1 MRQPSINEREQST
14 QRVETIAGWRYILLI
29 IILGSLAAFGPLSI
43 DMYLPALP
51 LLSRDLGTSTAAAQ
65 LTLSAC
71 LVGLALGQLL
81 AGPMSDSLGRRR
93 PLLIGLLAYIL
104 ASLLCT
110 VAPSITLLIGLR
122 LIQGLAGA
130 AGIVIARAIVRDK
143 YSGIA
148 LARFFSMLMLVSGIA
163 PVAAPLIGGLMLRLT
178 NWRGIFLFLALL
190 VALMWVAV
198 LLGLPET
205 LPPERRQS
213 SKPGTTLSTFRRL
226 LADRSFIGYALS
238 GGLSTAA
245 MFAYIS
251 GSPFVTQEI
260 YGLSP
265 QAFSLVFGTN
275 ALGIAIVGQ
284 INGRLVGRVEP
295 RKLLAGAL
303 TAVALGGGGLFLA
316 VISGLGLIG
325 ILPALFVVV
334 ASQGMVFPNATALAL
349 ADHPHSAG
357 SASALL
363 GLLQFVLGA
372 LASPLVGI
380 AGSQTALPMAT
391 IIGLLGL
398 GALSAFLLL
407 GRRKPVRTAT
417 SLGTGADGLE
427 DR

>member
-1 MRQPSINEREQST
+1 
-14 QRVETIAGWRYILLI
+14 
-29 IILGSLAAFGPLSI
+29 
-43 DMYLPALP
+43 MYLPALP
-51 LLSRDLGTSTAAAQ
+51 LLSRDLGASASEAQ

-71 LVGLALGQLL
+71 LVGLALGQIL
-81 AGPMSDSLGRRR
+81 AGPLSDSFGRRR

-104 ASLLCT
+104 ASLCCAG
-110 VAPSITLLIGLR
+110 APSITLLIGLR
-122 LIQGLAGA
+122 LIQGMAGA
-130 AGIVIARAIVRDK
+130 AGIVIARATVRDK

-163 PVAAPLIGGLMLRLT
+163 PIAAPLIGGFLLRLMS
-178 NWRGIFLFLALL
+178 WRGIFLLLALL
-190 VALMWVAV
+190 VVLIWVAA
-198 LLGLPET
+198 LLGLPES

-213 SKPGTTLSTFRRL
+213 GKLEITLGTFRRL
-226 LADRSFIGYALS
+226 LTDKIFLGYALS
-238 GGLSTAA
+238 GGLSAAA

-265 QAFSLVFGTN
+265 QAFSLVFGAN

-303 TAVALGGGGLFLA
+303 IAVALGGGGLFLA

-334 ASQGMVFPNATALAL
+334 ASQGMVFPNAAALAL
-349 ADHPHSAG
+349 ADHPDSAG

-380 AGSQTALPMAT
+380 AGSQTALPMAS
-391 IIGLLGL
+391 IIALLGL
-398 GALSAFLLL
+398 GALMTFLLL
-407 GRRKPVRTAT
+407 GQRKPVNAPS
-417 SLGTGADGLE
+417 SLAAGADYLE